1 MAKKIKAENMYNFN
15 NKEELYLNE
24 YNWEKS
30 KDDNEYSFKIR
41 LNTNNTILFSCLII
55 NLNKEKNYF
64 DNNFSLKDLH
74 YYDRFKNNEN
84 INDIYIYL
92 LTMIQDNQFDFE
104 QKEENKL
111 ILNIK
116 PYTNNEKLFIF
127 ILDKKAYNNNK
138 CEICD
143 RIHSGINYLRY
154 IKNNNHNIISSNNNI
169 NYNINCN
176 YNNINNDKNN
186 DKDVI
191 SKILEEINFLKKEN
205 NLKSEEIKNLKKELI
220 EQNIRL
226 NKENQFLKEEISKT
240 KKNYENKNISIIPI
254 ERIKNININK
264 ENKDISTAKNIKG
277 KKLYLKIFKATNEL
291 FNKNPNE
298 LKYHSSIV
306 KSLSAKGVN
315 DIFEIFVCN
324 KDNQVYLVSKNA
336 KTHNL
341 DILSLNNNKIISS
354 IKGHNNTIT
363 MVRYFINYKGKNEY
377 LISADIDKNVI
388 VWNINDNYK
397 ILHFIKTE
405 YIDNNIYSCYIFF
418 DNFDNNYIFTSC
430 GLNRYKKND
439 TSFTKMYTLKDGNFV
454 KNIIDSNDN
463 NTYYL
468 LVWYNENTKINY
480 LIECCEGKVVITN
493 FTKNELYA
501 KFEEPNFKIL
511 KYYSAF
517 INSDDKN
524 GNEYLYCSSSNGYL
538 VVWDLKKKIS
548 NSFKKISKAELYN
561 IIQWNKQYAVI
572 SGGPKKNIIIFDIQN
587 LEVSKNILTDH
598 SSKLNSIK
606 KIMHPIYGECLLSSG
621 NDHKI
626 KLWVI

>member
-1 MAKKIKAENMYNFN
+1 
-15 NKEELYLNE
+15 
-24 YNWEKS
+24 
-30 KDDNEYSFKIR
+30 
-41 LNTNNTILFSCLII
+41 
-55 NLNKEKNYF
+55 
-64 DNNFSLKDLH
+64 
-74 YYDRFKNNEN
+74 
-84 INDIYIYL
+84 
-92 LTMIQDNQFDFE
+92 MIQDNQFDFE

-116 PYTNNEKLFIF
+116 PYTNNEKLFVF

-205 NLKSEEIKNLKKELI
+205 NLKNEEIKKLKKELI
-220 EQNIRL
+220 EQNIRV

-254 ERIKNININK
+254 EKIKNININK
-264 ENKDISTAKNIKG
+264 ENKDISTVKNIKG

-298 LKYHSSIV
+298 LKFHSSIV

-388 VWNINDNYK
+388 VWNINDDYK

-480 LIECCEGKVVITN
+480 LIECCEGKIVITN

-561 IIQWNKQYAVI
+561 IIQWNKQYGVI
-572 SGGPKKNIIIFDIQN
+572 SGGTKKNIIIFDIQN

-598 SSKLNSIK
+598 SSNVNCIK
-606 KIMHPIYGECLLSSG
+606 KIIHPVYGECLLSSG

-626 KLWVI
+626 KLWII